1 MRRGKFQI
9 HEGRDSNGFPHFWW
23 VYTAGN
29 GEIVTVSETYTS
41 KQAARKG
48 IASVKRG
55 ALLARVVD
63 MGTGYEDE

>member
-9 HEGRDSNGFPHFWW
+9 HEGRDPNGFPHFWW
-23 VYTAGN
+23 VYIAGN

-55 ALLARVVD
+55 AWLAPVID
-63 MGTGYEDE
+63 MGDGNEKE